1 MVVHLVVR
9 VRVKLVRGERE
20 VETSAL
26 ANSGYES
33 ETPQVLVPIRVAE
46 LLQLWPPTRDVEES
60 IFETAGGPLRVWIV
74 SKAVKVKVVVADID
88 TQYVDA
94 DVVISPLAD
103 EVLLSDKMI
112 SELSI
117 ALEDVGKG
125 YWRFMW
131 EPKERIRKSEPPRYW
146 K

>member
-1 MVVHLVVR
+1 M
-9 VRVKLVRGERE
+9 
-20 VETSAL
+20 
-26 ANSGYES
+26 
-33 ETPQVLVPIRVAE
+33 PIRVAE

-103 EVLLSDKMI
+103 EVFAK
-112 SELSI
+112 
-117 ALEDVGKG
+117 
-125 YWRFMW
+125 R
-131 EPKERIRKSEPPRYW
+131 
-146 K
+146 